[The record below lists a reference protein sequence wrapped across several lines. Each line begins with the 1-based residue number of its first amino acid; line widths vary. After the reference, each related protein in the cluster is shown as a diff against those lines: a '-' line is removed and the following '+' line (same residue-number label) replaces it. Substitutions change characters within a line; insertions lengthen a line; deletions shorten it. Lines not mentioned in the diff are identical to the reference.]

1 MIRSQQNK
9 KRAQDHRNVVN
20 IGARLLAFH
29 CSEEFLNFDCI
40 TFETFD
46 SFHVERNKNCLEVI
60 VKKLYDVLVI
70 STRSASIV
78 HVAPENVKCLLK
90 TRSLELSQL
99 IVQILKLVHC
109 ST

>member
-1 MIRSQQNK
+1 MKFERFAPNK
-9 KRAQDHRNVVN
+9 ISYVAN

-29 CSEEFLNFDCI
+29 RSEELLNFNCI
-40 TFETFD
+40 TFERFD
-46 SFHVERNKNCLEVI
+46 SFHVERNKSCLEVI

-70 STRSASIV
+70 STRSVSIV

-90 TRSLELSQL
+90 TRSLELLQL
-99 IVQILKLVHC
+99 IVQILKLAHR